1 MKDRSDDRLDT
12 RDGGSVEMI
21 VTCDGCQTKYML
33 GDEKVPTAGI
43 RVRCPKCRFVWRLVQ
58 PPAAV
63 DPALE
68 ITTSNYSKGV
78 PIAETP
84 AGGWSAPEQQRAAA
98 VMMQPEPAV
107 MNEEVEI
114 SGNEAAALEAQPAIE
129 ESMEETPEMKKK
141 RERARRLARV
151 FVSDILVYNQEKRD
165 RSLANGD
172 LITVLGAEIKKAW
185 EAYKAKIGSEVTE
198 SSEYFR
204 TALNEILADGQ
215 QVF

>member
-1 MKDRSDDRLDT
+1 
-12 RDGGSVEMI
+12 MI

-43 RVRCPKCRFVWRLVQ
+43 RVRCPKCRFVWRLSPLPVTI
-58 PPAAV
+58 
-63 DPALE
+63 DPTLE
-68 ITTSNYSKGV
+68 ITTNEFSTGV
-78 PIAETP
+78 PLAETP
-84 AGGWSAPEQQRAAA
+84 AGGWTAPEQHRAAA
-98 VMMQPEPAV
+98 VMTQSEPAV

-114 SGNEAAALEAQPAIE
+114 TGDETAEMESHPTVE
-129 ESMEETPEMKKK
+129 ETVEETPEMKKK
-141 RERARRLARV
+141 RERAKRLARV

-165 RSLANGD
+165 RGLAGGD
-172 LITVLGAEIKKAW
+172 LMTVLGSEIKKAW
-185 EAYKAKIGSEVTE
+185 EAYKEKIGSEVTE